1 MSRSAASLVGALLV
15 GLIAVSCTA
24 RVPPIDAGRTP
35 FTPSP
40 EERRLWSEAE
50 REEEGLLTRVTIYE
64 DPRLD
69 EYLGRVAAKL
79 TPGDVGPDGPVIK
92 LVVLRDPTLAAFA
105 MPEGRVFLHTG
116 LLSRLE
122 NEAQLATILGH
133 EVTHVYERH
142 YLVFSGGGDSAKI
155 LNKLRDTVTSL
166 GTPPSA
172 IVDRRDQFVGA
183 AVLSRTANA
192 ILGLGLKIAAV
203 TAINGYGRDL
213 ERQADVG
220 GMAALVR
227 AGYDPKESLKLFK
240 LLRDEAAGRGPLEA
254 FFYGNPARLQES
266 FDVALHQLRKVYG
279 EDAKRTDLVKS
290 TDDFE
295 ERMRAVVR
303 ENAALDIQAGRF
315 PLAKKQLERVL
326 KASPKDA
333 IAHLYDGELHRLQ
346 SQRAKSIAERDTES
360 RMARESY
367 EQSAALDPA
376 YPDPFRQLGL
386 LYYQQKEP
394 AQARAAFERY
404 LALKPDAADAKRVRE
419 YLGELE
425 R

>member
-1 MSRSAASLVGALLV
+1 MGALLV

-50 REEEGLLTRVTIYE
+50 REEESLLTRVTIYE

-79 TPGDVGPDGPVIK
+79 TPGNVGPDGPVIK

-105 MPEGRVFLHTG
+105 MPEGHVFLHTG

-133 EVTHVYERH
+133 EITHVYERH
-142 YLVFSGGGDSAKI
+142 YLAFSGGGDSAKI

-203 TAINGYGRDL
+203 TAMNGYGRDL

-290 TDDFE
+290 TDDFD

-315 PLAKKQLERVL
+315 PLAKKQLERAL

-346 SQRAKSIAERDTES
+346 SQRAKSVAERDTET

>member
-1 MSRSAASLVGALLV
+1 MGALLV

-50 REEEGLLTRVTIYE
+50 REEESLLTRVTIYE

-79 TPGDVGPDGPVIK
+79 TPGNVGPDGPVIK

-105 MPEGRVFLHTG
+105 MPEGHVFLHTG

-133 EVTHVYERH
+133 EITHVYERH
-142 YLVFSGGGDSAKI
+142 YLAFSGGGDSAKI

-203 TAINGYGRDL
+203 TAMNGYGRDL

-290 TDDFE
+290 TDDFD

-315 PLAKKQLERVL
+315 PLAKKQLERAL

-346 SQRAKSIAERDTES
+346 SQRAKSAAERDSET

>member
-1 MSRSAASLVGALLV
+1 LLV

-24 RVPPIDAGRTP
+24 RVPPIAAGRTP

-40 EERRLWSEAE
+40 EERRLWSEAQ
-50 REEEGLLTRVTIYE
+50 REEESFLTRVTIYE

-69 EYLGRVAAKL
+69 EYLGRVVAKL

-133 EVTHVYERH
+133 EITHVYERH

-166 GTPPSA
+166 GTPPST

-192 ILGLGLKIAAV
+192 ILGLGLKITVVAAM
-203 TAINGYGRDL
+203 NGYGRDL

-220 GMAALVR
+220 GMAVLVR

-279 EDAKRTDLVKS
+279 EDAKRTNLVKN
-290 TDDFE
+290 TDDFD
-295 ERMRAVVR
+295 ERMRTVVR

-326 KASPKDA
+326 KASPNDA

-346 SQRAKSIAERDTES
+346 SQRAKSAVERDTET
-360 RMARESY
+360 RMAQESY

-394 AQARAAFERY
+394 ARARAAFERY

-419 YLGELE
+419 YLGELGQ
-425 R
+425 

>member
-1 MSRSAASLVGALLV
+1 LLV

-50 REEEGLLTRVTIYE
+50 REEESLLTRVTIYE

-92 LVVLRDPTLAAFA
+92 LVVLRDATLAAFA

-142 YLVFSGGGDSAKI
+142 YLAFSGGGDSATI

-240 LLRDEAAGRGPLEA
+240 LLRDEVAGRGPLEA

-279 EDAKRTDLVKS
+279 EEAQRTDLVKS
-290 TDDFE
+290 TDDFD

-346 SQRAKSIAERDTES
+346 SQRAKSVAERDTET

>member
-1 MSRSAASLVGALLV
+1 MGALLV

-50 REEEGLLTRVTIYE
+50 REEESLLTRVTIYE

-105 MPEGRVFLHTG
+105 MPEGHVFLHTG

-142 YLVFSGGGDSAKI
+142 YLAFSGGDSAKI

-240 LLRDEAAGRGPLEA
+240 LLRDEVAGRGPLEA

-279 EDAKRTDLVKS
+279 EEAQRTDLVKS
-290 TDDFE
+290 TDDFD

-346 SQRAKSIAERDTES
+346 SQRAKSVAERDTET

>member
-35 FTPSP
+35 FTPWP

-50 REEEGLLTRVTIYE
+50 REEESLLTRVTIYE

-240 LLRDEAAGRGPLEA
+240 LLRDEVAGRGPLEA

-279 EDAKRTDLVKS
+279 EEAQRTDLVKS
-290 TDDFE
+290 TDDFD

-346 SQRAKSIAERDTES
+346 SQRAKSVAERDTET

>member
-50 REEEGLLTRVTIYE
+50 REEESLLTRVTIYE

-79 TPGDVGPDGPVIK
+79 TP
-92 LVVLRDPTLAAFA
+92 PTLAAFA

-142 YLVFSGGGDSAKI
+142 YLAFSGGGDSAKI

-240 LLRDEAAGRGPLEA
+240 LLRDEVAGRGPLEA

-279 EDAKRTDLVKS
+279 EEAQRTDLVKS
-290 TDDFE
+290 TDDFD

-346 SQRAKSIAERDTES
+346 SQRAKSVAERDTET

>member
-50 REEEGLLTRVTIYE
+50 REEESLLTRVTIYE

-240 LLRDEAAGRGPLEA
+240 LLRDEGAGRGPLEA
-254 FFYGNPARLQES
+254 FFYGNPARLQGS